1 MRALFDS
8 LRRAGVRYCHW
19 KSNWRLRETLRGET
33 DLDLLIHRGDISQF
47 LSVVGALGYKPGS
60 REDHPSVCHYYG
72 FDQESGKLFDL
83 HVYYRVI
90 TGGAIKGYHLPVEN
104 MLLGGAWQTEDG
116 VYVPM
121 RAAELVLF
129 VIRKSLDYAVPSEAL
144 IPRDRT
150 AAADELGWLR
160 QGVDDQEVRGLL
172 EEYLPSVEFALFRS
186 LTDAIESGRSGVG
199 RFRLCRALASRLRP
213 HRRFARGSASLARG
227 RRAWRKAWRTLRGG
241 TPTQA
246 LLSGGAVIGV
256 VGADGSGKS
265 TVVREVRRWLGDFV
279 SVATI
284 HGGKPPPSVATAL
297 PRLLLPLLR
306 RAMPGWRTS
315 RIDVQAA
322 EGNGA
327 GPGAT
332 RGRRRLF
339 YALRALMLA
348 YDRKRL
354 LLGAHRKAMDGTLVI
369 ADRHPTRQPGVPEGP
384 ALHFL
389 RDDPNPLYRWLARAE
404 ERTYLAIPRPDLV
417 FYLEVPLELAEHRN
431 LTREKR
437 GGPEPTDYLRLRHAR
452 SSELDFA
459 GVPTHRIRTDA
470 MVEETLRSIKPI
482 LWKAL

>member
-1 MRALFDS
+1 MMTTSGVTAGLPERSWSASPNEARVLPSLRALFDS

-90 TGGAIKGYHLPVEN
+90 TGGTIKGYHLPGED
-104 MLLGGAWQTEDG
+104 MLLGGARQTEDG

-186 LTDAIESGRSGVG
+186 LTDAIESGRSGVA

-213 HRRFARGSASLARG
+213 HRRFAGGSASLARG

-256 VGADGSGKS
+256 VGSDGSGKS
-265 TVVREVRRWLGDFV
+265 TVIAEMSRWLGEFL

-284 HGGKPPPSVATAL
+284 HGGKPPPSVTTAL

-306 RAMPGWRTS
+306 RMLPRYRTT
-315 RIDVQAA
+315 RVELRAR
-322 EGNGA
+322 EGPEPEGIRT
-327 GPGAT
+327 GP
-332 RGRRRLF
+332 LLV
-339 YALRALMLA
+339 YALRVLML
-348 YDRKRL
+348 
-354 LLGAHRKAMDGTLVI
+354 V
-369 ADRHPTRQPGVPEGP
+369 
-384 ALHFL
+384 
-389 RDDPNPLYRWLARAE
+389 
-404 ERTYLAIPRPDLV
+404 
-417 FYLEVPLELAEHRN
+417 
-431 LTREKR
+431 
-437 GGPEPTDYLRLRHAR
+437 
-452 SSELDFA
+452 
-459 GVPTHRIRTDA
+459 
-470 MVEETLRSIKPI
+470 
-482 LWKAL
+482 

>member
-1 MRALFDS
+1 M
-8 LRRAGVRYCHW
+8 
-19 KSNWRLRETLRGET
+19 
-33 DLDLLIHRGDISQF
+33 
-47 LSVVGALGYKPGS
+47 
-60 REDHPSVCHYYG
+60 
-72 FDQESGKLFDL
+72 
-83 HVYYRVI
+83 
-90 TGGAIKGYHLPVEN
+90 
-104 MLLGGAWQTEDG
+104 
-116 VYVPM
+116 
-121 RAAELVLF
+121 
-129 VIRKSLDYAVPSEAL
+129 
-144 IPRDRT
+144 
-150 AAADELGWLR
+150 
-160 QGVDDQEVRGLL
+160 
-172 EEYLPSVEFALFRS
+172 
-186 LTDAIESGRSGVG
+186 
-199 RFRLCRALASRLRP
+199 
-213 HRRFARGSASLARG
+213 
-227 RRAWRKAWRTLRGG
+227 
-241 TPTQA
+241 
-246 LLSGGAVIGV
+246 

-265 TVVREVRRWLGDFV
+265 TVVREVSRWLGDFV

-384 ALHFL
+384 SLHFL

-452 SSELDFA
+452 SSALDFA